1 MIRKKDEDHI
11 LDAHHYGKGPED
23 KGHDP
28 ENIPLRQSNG
38 MMPVKTLLDGVKR
51 ARAYIAI
58 NYTQGAEGK
67 DKGLLLEPAHI
78 GLWFRGRNGAAI
90 ARIGRGIQITPA

>member
-1 MIRKKDEDHI
+1 MIIRKKDEDHI

-58 NYTQGAEGK
+58 NHTQGAEGEQK
-67 DKGLLLEPAHI
+67 RAGSRAC
-78 GLWFRGRNGAAI
+78 AV
-90 ARIGRGIQITPA
+90 RIRFHRIELGPLSSG